1 MKSSTE
7 NFEKILKYREKKIKE
22 LKRNISFSEAIAM
35 WFSETI
41 VKDNANEKPITSK
54 NPLIYDWRICN
65 E

>member
-22 LKRNISFSEAIAM
+22 LKRNISFSEAVAM

-41 VKDNANEKPITSK
+41 VNDNANEKPITA
-54 NPLIYDWRICN
+54 
-65 E
+65 